1 MEIAYSIPKSEL
13 HLHLD
18 GSLDT
23 GFIAACAAN
32 RGIELP
38 VEPADVREYLHD
50 LKSKRSHIASKVS
63 GSSNWSNFDFCNQFL
78 QTTDE
83 LREATF

>member
-1 MEIAYSIPKSEL
+1 MEIAYSVPKSEL

-23 GFIAACAAN
+23 GFIAACATN

-38 VEPADVREYLHD
+38 VESTDIREYLHD
-50 LKSKRSHIASKVS
+50 LKSKRSHIGSKVS
-63 GSSNWSNFDFCNQFL
+63 STSNWSIFDFC
-78 QTTDE
+78 
-83 LREATF
+83 